1 MKGFFPDQSDHGA
14 VTPFEY
20 LPCDAITPKAGL
32 ALVLTNGLLALAPGA
47 TAPTYI
53 CMKDADA
60 AVTAGTIIPVVRVDK
75 DRIYETTNSA
85 AFSSAKIGQKVTLHT
100 DGLQVTATTA
110 NGVAEIVDFDDK
122 AESGAGGTVHVR
134 F

>member
-1 MKGFFPDQSDHGA
+1 MKGFFPDKSDHGA

-20 LPCDAITPKAGL
+20 LPASAITPKAGL
-32 ALVLTNGLLALAPGA
+32 ALVLTNGLLALATGA
-47 TAPTYI
+47 AAPTYI

-60 AVTAGTIIPVVRVDK
+60 AGTIIPVVRVDK

-110 NGVAEIVDFDDK
+110 SGVAEIVDFDDK
-122 AESGAGGTVHVR
+122 AKSGAGGTVHVR